1 MFLVR
6 NTEKEEKLWHISS
19 RDLLDHVH
27 DLLALVEP
35 QVMVGDR
42 HPLEGDSFGILEE
55 GVGSPNLLCH

>member
-1 MFLVR
+1 MFLVFR
-6 NTEKEEKLWHISS
+6 NTEKEGKLWHIF